1 MIDDEHAKNDMLKKC
16 IDYYRHSQKELENI
30 ERFRSTYTHESA
42 IYWYTIDSFMCT
54 LLNRAF
60 RTENIQLIYAFRYFI
75 IDLCTQLEKETDIKE
90 LSNFKDEHEVLFSI
104 DFDSNLNLWKV
115 QLTNTDD
122 GWEYIEE
129 YLQIAEDEMK
139 DMIFFSNEL
148 GQIDC
153 AEKYFRDLLKTLPCD
168 HPDIAALNIGLGHV
182 CIKRG
187 DYRLALEKYQ
197 RVYEIRQETL
207 SILNPRIASSLRN
220 FGNTCRAMGNF
231 DQALFY
237 FREAMKIYERN
248 YSLDHICIAMTF
260 EEIDALKIFKRIL
273 PSQHPQIAHCLVK
286 YLHEELKMDEICLPS
301 EHYHINNDLNR
312 IVDTYKTKHEY
323 MIKINNLQRTIW

>member
-1 MIDDEHAKNDMLKKC
+1 
-16 IDYYRHSQKELENI
+16 
-30 ERFRSTYTHESA
+30 
-42 IYWYTIDSFMCT
+42 MCT

-60 RTENIQLIYAFRYFI
+60 RTENIQLIYVFRYFI
-75 IDLCTQLEKETDIKE
+75 IDLCTQLEKKSLKLEENSILKVYRCQQTPVEEFNKIRKNIDKFIAPNGFFFPDIKE

-182 CIKRG
+182 YIKRG

-197 RVYEIRQETL
+197 RAYEIRQETL

-248 YSLDHICIAMTF
+248 YSPDHICIAMTF
-260 EEIDALKIFKRIL
+260 EEIGLTYQDKAQWEIALI
-273 PSQHPQIAHCLVK
+273 
-286 YLHEELKMDEICLPS
+286 
-301 EHYHINNDLNR
+301 
-312 IVDTYKTKHEY
+312 
-323 MIKINNLQRTIW
+323 